1 MTRHAL
7 QRQFP
12 LEFGPPARFSHQHGL
27 FFACL
32 SVLLITACCWPLAAA
47 GQACTSYVLVSAF
60 DNKTGQTI
68 PNLTAG
74 DFQAKLGKSSADIIS
89 ATQPANDRL
98 LVLLQTDGTSNEKI
112 EDLVASAIRLAR
124 ETPEG
129 KPVAFG
135 VFVKR
140 WVFTKQF
147 ETATRRRAAA
157 ISEVAEE
164 ESTLGQQVH
173 LYDALLQGLA
183 VFGMHE
189 PGDAVLVITDGYDDG
204 SDHSA
209 EEVEKEYVRS
219 GTRLFVLL
227 RRGPSHVGGNYMWRS
242 PERMIHQ
249 VEKMSATTGGT
260 YTMFSS
266 NDFAFPWQSYKLGIR
281 LPETAAARAKLNVRL
296 QGMAAITYRHPH
308 LHYPERIMG
317 CPTEASATTA
327 AAAPH

>member
-1 MTRHAL
+1 MCFAARPGIPSGSGITGLLAVL
-7 QRQFP
+7 IASC
-12 LEFGPPARFSHQHGL
+12 LWPA
-27 FFACL
+27 
-32 SVLLITACCWPLAAA
+32 WAA

-60 DNKTGQTI
+60 DHRTGENI

-74 DFQAKLGKSSADIIS
+74 DFQAKLGSASADIVS
-89 ATQPANDRL
+89 AAQPANDRL
-98 LVLLQTDGTSNEKI
+98 LVLLETDGTGNEKI
-112 EDLVASAIRLAR
+112 EDLVTSAIRLAR

-140 WVFTKQF
+140 SAFTKDF
-147 ETATRRRAAA
+147 ESNTKRRANA

-164 ESTLGQQVH
+164 ESNLGQQVH

-183 VFGMHE
+183 LFGRHE
-189 PGDAVLVITDGYDDG
+189 PGDAVLLITDGYDDG

-209 EEVEKEYVRS
+209 EEVEKEYVKG

-249 VEKMSATTGGT
+249 VEKMTASTGGT
-260 YTMFSS
+260 YTMFSPR
-266 NDFAFPWQSYKLGIR
+266 DFTFPWQGYKLGIR
-281 LPETAAARAKLNVRL
+281 LPETTAATRRKLNLRL
-296 QGMAAITYRHPH
+296 QGLAAVTYRHPN
-308 LHYPERIMG
+308 LHYPERMPP
-317 CPTEASATTA
+317 CPAVPPATA
-327 AAAPH
+327 AAH